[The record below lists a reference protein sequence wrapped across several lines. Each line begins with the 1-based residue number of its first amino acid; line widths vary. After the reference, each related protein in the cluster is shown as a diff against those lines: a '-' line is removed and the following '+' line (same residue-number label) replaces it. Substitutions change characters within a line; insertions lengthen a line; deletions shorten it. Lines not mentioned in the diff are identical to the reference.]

1 MYIQIIMFRFTNLF
15 VNYSLIVD
23 IIHVDACLELNE
35 KFYFQQKGKV
45 EKKYRLF
52 FINLFE
58 MNVTNKCSCIC
69 TWYVVGT
76 YMVQHK

>member
-15 VNYSLIVD
+15 VNCSLIVD

-52 FINLFE
+52 FIKIGRAH
-58 MNVTNKCSCIC
+58 V
-69 TWYVVGT
+69 
-76 YMVQHK
+76 